1 MVITYLK
8 ISDIK
13 PYYQNAIA
21 HKDDNLALATEMMR
35 KFGFNQP
42 IVVDEH
48 KVIICG
54 HGRLECAK
62 RLEMIEVPCVVV
74 TGFTE
79 EDKRV
84 YRIVD
89 NIVYKSVSWDWTNL
103 FQEFRELGIAHDLTI
118 PCYQEELIRLLT
130 K

>member
-1 MVITYLK
+1 MVITM
-8 ISDIK
+8 IAIGEIV
-13 PYYQNAIA
+13 PYSHNVIA
-21 HKDDNLALATEMMR
+21 HQDDNLALATEMMR

-42 IVVDEH
+42 IIVDEH

-62 RLEMIEVPCVVV
+62 RLGMSEVPCVVV
-74 TGFTE
+74 TGLT
-79 EDKRV
+79 DKEKKL

-103 FQEFRELGIAHDLTI
+103 FQEFRDLGIAHDLTI